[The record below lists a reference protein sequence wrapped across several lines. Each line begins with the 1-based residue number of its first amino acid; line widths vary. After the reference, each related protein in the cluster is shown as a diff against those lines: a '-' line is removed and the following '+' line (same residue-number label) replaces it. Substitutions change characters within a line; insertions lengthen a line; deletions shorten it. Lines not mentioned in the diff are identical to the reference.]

1 VINARQPLNLV
12 KVNARAMHPQTNL
25 ASIFRISPLGIELY
39 KLATTAL
46 AEIILLALAMAILPN
61 LV

>member
-1 VINARQPLNLV
+1 M
-12 KVNARAMHPQTNL
+12 KVNARTMHPQTNL
-25 ASIFRISPLGIELY
+25 ADILRVSPPGIELY

-46 AEIILLALAMAILPN
+46 AEVILLSLTMAILPN